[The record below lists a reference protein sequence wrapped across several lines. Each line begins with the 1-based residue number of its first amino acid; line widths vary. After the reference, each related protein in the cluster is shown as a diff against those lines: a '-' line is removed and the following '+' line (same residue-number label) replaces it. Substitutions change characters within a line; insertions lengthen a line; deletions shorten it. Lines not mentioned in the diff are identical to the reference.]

1 MCFRFL
7 PYRSGKPR
15 EEVSIASSHSI
26 HCYLVFP
33 SRPFRFRLFLCAFPS
48 AHRTRLSLPVE
59 PCRYS
64 DRRDLLSPR
73 NSPHVSCQTLIAP
86 DSDSA
91 LFSSTRSRQ
100 TFRQCSDKSAA
111 TEFLFSQLDKTQAL
125 GRRTGEIEA
134 SLGHETLPLLSN
146 PRDIGRL
153 WWRYESQ
160 FPPAEVPKCRSRSPK
175 KALLTHSD
183 RRRLILPFI

>member
-1 MCFRFL
+1 MLSCLSFSPFPLSTFL
-7 PYRSGKPR
+7 
-15 EEVSIASSHSI
+15 V
-26 HCYLVFP
+26 
-33 SRPFRFRLFLCAFPS
+33 LCAFAS

-91 LFSSTRSRQ
+91 LFSSTHSRQ

-160 FPPAEVPKCRSRSPK
+160 FPLRKYPSVDREVP
-175 KALLTHSD
+175 
-183 RRRLILPFI
+183 RRLC